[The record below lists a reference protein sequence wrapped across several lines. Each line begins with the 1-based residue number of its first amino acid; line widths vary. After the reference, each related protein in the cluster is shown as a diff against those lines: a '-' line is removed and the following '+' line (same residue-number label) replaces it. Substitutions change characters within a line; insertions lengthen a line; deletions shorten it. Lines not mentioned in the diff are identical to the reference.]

1 MRSWRGTP
9 DRESAASFGR
19 APARTA
25 PCPACGARLGSTRSS
40 AGSCRVLPA
49 ESGPCRR
56 AHRSI
61 PKKDRQIMA
70 NTPDPAAHVAAF
82 LTRVRRRSPLIH
94 NITNFVAM
102 NSSAN
107 ILLAAGASP
116 VMAHAP
122 EEVAAMVGL
131 ADALVLNTGTLENAW
146 IESMLLAG
154 LAANAKGI
162 PVILDPVGAGATSY
176 RTETARRLLDRV
188 RIAVLRG
195 NASELLAVA
204 GGSVRTR
211 GVDSAIGVAESATQS
226 LGAAAR
232 DLGCVVA
239 ASGETDLLTDGERT
253 VQIHNGHRLMPR
265 ITALGCGLS
274 AVTGAFCAVAGEI
287 ASVLDAAVAAFGYYG
302 VCGERAAARSTG
314 PGTFFP
320 AFLDELYAV
329 TPRELAR
336 AVRMDT
342 VHH

>member
-1 MRSWRGTP
+1 
-9 DRESAASFGR
+9 
-19 APARTA
+19 
-25 PCPACGARLGSTRSS
+25 
-40 AGSCRVLPA
+40 
-49 ESGPCRR
+49 
-56 AHRSI
+56 
-61 PKKDRQIMA
+61 MA
-70 NTPDPAAHVAAF
+70 NTPDSAANVAAF
-82 LTRVRRRSPLIH
+82 LTRVHQRSPLVH
-94 NITNFVAM
+94 NVTNFVAM

-107 ILLAAGASP
+107 ILLALGASP

-122 EEVAAMVGL
+122 QEVAAMVGL
-131 ADALVLNTGTLENAW
+131 ADALVLNIGTLDAAW

-162 PVILDPVGAGATSY
+162 PVVLDPVGAGATRY
-176 RTETARRLLDRV
+176 RTETARRILDRV

-195 NASELLAVA
+195 NVSELLAVA
-204 GGSVRTR
+204 GAAVRTR
-211 GVDSAIGVAESATQS
+211 GVDSAIGVAESATLS
-226 LGAAAR
+226 LVAAAR
-232 DLGCVVA
+232 DLRCVIA

-253 VQIHNGHRLMPR
+253 VQIRNGHRIMPR

-302 VCGERAAARSTG
+302 VCGERAAARSAG

-336 AVRMDT
+336 SVRMGP
-342 VHH
+342 VPH